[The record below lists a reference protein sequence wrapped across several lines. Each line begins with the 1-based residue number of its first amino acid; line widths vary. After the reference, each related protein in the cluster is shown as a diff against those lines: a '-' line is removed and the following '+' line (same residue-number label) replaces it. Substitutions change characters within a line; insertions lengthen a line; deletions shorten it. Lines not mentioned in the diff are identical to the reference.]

1 MPVVT
6 YINNE
11 LVPNNSGLLSNTD
24 YIGIAI
30 SDGDPSDT
38 SVIGIWGDRTW
49 STFGAHDGDI
59 SEIIVYNIALSDEN
73 RDAIYDYLKTKWS
86 F

>member
-38 SVIGIWGDRTW
+38 SVIGI
-49 STFGAHDGDI
+49 
-59 SEIIVYNIALSDEN
+59 
-73 RDAIYDYLKTKWS
+73 
-86 F
+86 